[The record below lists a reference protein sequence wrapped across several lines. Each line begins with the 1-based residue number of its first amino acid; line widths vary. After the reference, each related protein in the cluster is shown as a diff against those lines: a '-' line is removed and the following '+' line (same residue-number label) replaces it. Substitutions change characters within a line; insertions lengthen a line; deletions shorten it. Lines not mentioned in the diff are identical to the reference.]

1 MKELTSESIRLALRH
16 FGKGG
21 QEISHAML
29 FDALGL
35 TEEGDKARLRN
46 RINDMARMGE
56 VTKIRPGAYTYN
68 FSYRPRESRALPAI
82 WRFVRK
88 AKPGWCLKECAL
100 MVKVHYTHVLRYA
113 TWLEENGYIRRV
125 GRNEKSAV
133 TYRATSKADM
143 TPETPYPPYKETDP
157 FQKERT
163 AAATIT
169 RLLLCA
175 DPYAKKTAQSITDA
189 CKVLLA
195 RFDRGTAIQIENED
209 IQEEDHVA

>member
-56 VTKIRPGAYTYN
+56 VVKIRPGAYTYN

-100 MVKVHYTHVLRYA
+100 MVRVHYTHVLRYA

-157 FQKERT
+157 FQKERA
-163 AAATIT
+163 AAATGALLRRT
-169 RLLLCA
+169 PRAQRL
-175 DPYAKKTAQSITDA
+175 PSY
-189 CKVLLA
+189 VLA
-195 RFDRGTAIQIENED
+195 RHGEKDLRLVSPYFLHQSVIFP
-209 IQEEDHVA
+209 VP

>member
-56 VTKIRPGAYTYN
+56 VVKIRPGAYTYN

-100 MVKVHYTHVLRYA
+100 MVRVHYTHVLRYA

-133 TYRATSKADM
+133 TYCATSKADM

-157 FQKERT
+157 FQKERA
-163 AAATIT
+163 AAATGALLRRT
-169 RLLLCA
+169 PRAQRL
-175 DPYAKKTAQSITDA
+175 PSY
-189 CKVLLA
+189 VLA
-195 RFDRGTAIQIENED
+195 RHGEKDLRLVSPYFLHQSVIFP
-209 IQEEDHVA
+209 VP

>member
-1 MKELTSESIRLALRH
+1 MKELTNETIRYALRN

-21 QEISHAML
+21 EEISHAML
-29 FDALGL
+29 FEAFGL

-56 VTKIRPGAYTYN
+56 VVKVRPGVYTYN
-68 FSYRPRESRALPAI
+68 FGYRPRENRSLPAI

-100 MVKVHYTHVLRYA
+100 MVRADYTRVLRYA
-113 TWLEENGYIRRV
+113 AWLEEQGYIQRI
-125 GRNEKSAV
+125 GRNGKNAV
-133 TYRATSKADM
+133 TYRGTSKADM

-157 FQKERT
+157 FQKERA
-163 AAATIT
+163 AAATIA

-175 DPYAKKTAQSITDA
+175 DPYAKKTAQSITEA

-195 RFDRGTAIQIENED
+195 RFDKNRTENEN
-209 IQEEDHVA
+209 EETEE

>member
-1 MKELTSESIRLALRH
+1 MKELTNETIRYALRN

-21 QEISHAML
+21 EEISHAML
-29 FDALGL
+29 FEAFGL

-56 VTKIRPGAYTYN
+56 VVKVRPGVYTYN
-68 FSYRPRESRALPAI
+68 FGYRPRENRSLPAI
-82 WRFVRK
+82 LRFVHK

-100 MVKVHYTHVLRYA
+100 MVRVDYTRVLRYA
-113 TWLEENGYIRRV
+113 AWLEEQGYIQRI
-125 GRNEKSAV
+125 GRNGKNAI
-133 TYRATSKADM
+133 TYRGTSKADM

-169 RLLLCA
+169 RLMLCT
-175 DPYAKKTAQSITDA
+175 DPRSPRTAAAIMEA
-189 CKVLLA
+189 CNVLQA
-195 RFDRGTAIQIENED
+195 RFSRPMNENNQIT
-209 IQEEDHVA
+209 EE